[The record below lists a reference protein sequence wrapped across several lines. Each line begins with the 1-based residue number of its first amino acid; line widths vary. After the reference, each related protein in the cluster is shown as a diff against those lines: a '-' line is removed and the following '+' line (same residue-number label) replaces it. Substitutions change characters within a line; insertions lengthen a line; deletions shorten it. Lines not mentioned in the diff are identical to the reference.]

1 MSERRQSEAEQLQEM
16 EQLRAELATLKQ
28 ERAEA
33 FQAQE
38 ITRRQLQQRETE
50 LADIQRIAKLG
61 FWRFDIASGRITW
74 STEIYQIFGRDP
86 QSPPPSYE
94 WLVQAIR
101 SDYREPHQVVVD
113 SVIATGQTQE
123 IEYPLTRAD
132 GSAGWVWTKIEA
144 VLDDQGQ
151 VAGLQGVAMDISERK
166 LAEIALG
173 ESEARFR
180 NLFDSN
186 IVGTYIANLQGEIP
200 EANDRFLQMVG
211 YSREEFALG
220 LVRWDQLTPPE
231 YAGKDQEI
239 VARLLNRETTEPW
252 QKEYYCKDGGRIP
265 VIIGVASLEADLNQ
279 VICLVLDMTEQWE
292 ALRQYQEA
300 EAKLA
305 RLNSELEERV
315 IERTQALQQSEERLR
330 LAFEAANMGH
340 WDWDILNNQ
349 IVWSENLERIM
360 GLEPG
365 GFDGNFET
373 VMAMIHPDDRE
384 RVLRAVNQST
394 LNHEPYDLEF
404 RFIKPDGGIRWAVSR
419 ASVMRDPNGSP
430 IRMIG
435 VDVDIT
441 RQKRFEEE
449 LRQVNQEL
457 EDNLNE
463 LKQRNAEMVLLS
475 GIIDYLQSCS
485 TVKDACAV
493 ISALSQPLF
502 PDCSGGIFILAPQ
515 KDYLERV
522 TFWGNPVCS
531 DDLFTSLDCWALRR
545 GRPHWVGQGQHD
557 LFCNHVNH
565 QHLPAE
571 SLCLPLIAQGETLG
585 LLSLCA
591 FKDGALPEIRQQLA
605 KTVTEQLS
613 LAIAN
618 LRLREQLQ
626 EQSLQDPLTALFNRR
641 YLEQFLIQELARA
654 KRHRY
659 SVGVLMM
666 DIDRF
671 KNVNDTFGHEA
682 GDRVLTAIGAL
693 LKEHIRASDVA
704 CRYGG
709 EEMTVILPDTS
720 LADASQKAEFLR
732 RVIAALR
739 VKYGDLTLDSVT
751 ASFGVA
757 CYPDHGERA
766 KDLLQAADQ
775 ALYRAKA
782 AGRNQVVVAE
792 TQDKI

>member
-1 MSERRQSEAEQLQEM
+1 MER
-16 EQLRAELATLKQ
+16 LRAELATLKQ
-28 ERAEA
+28 ERAA
-33 FQAQE
+33 ALQAQE
-38 ITRRQLQQRETE
+38 IARRQLQQRETE

-86 QSPPPSYE
+86 QKPPPSYE
-94 WLVQAIR
+94 GLVRAIHA
-101 SDYREPHQVVVD
+101 DYRKPHQVVVD
-113 SVIATGQTQE
+113 AVIATGQTQE
-123 IEYPLTRAD
+123 IEYPITKTD
-132 GSAGWVWTKIEA
+132 GSTGWVWTKIEA
-144 VLDDQGQ
+144 VLDEQGQ
-151 VAGLQGVAMDISERK
+151 IVGLQGVAMDISERK
-166 LAEIALG
+166 LTEIALKA
-173 ESEARFR
+173 SEARFR
-180 NLFDSN
+180 NLFESN
-186 IVGTYIANLQGEIP
+186 IVGMIFACNQGEILD
-200 EANDRFLQMVG
+200 ANDRFLSMVG
-211 YSREEFALG
+211 YSRDELKSG
-220 LVRWDQLTPPE
+220 LVRWDELTPPE
-231 YAGKDQEI
+231 YDHQDQAI
-239 VARLLNRETTEPW
+239 IARLRRGETTEPW
-252 QKEYYCKDGGRIP
+252 QKEYYRKDGSRIP
-265 VIIGVASLEADLNQ
+265 VLIGVATLELQFDYT
-279 VICLVLDMTEQWE
+279 VCVVVDMTEQQE
-292 ALRQYQEA
+292 TLRQYRDA
-300 EAKLA
+300 EIELAKL
-305 RLNSELEERV
+305 NVELEQRVVERA
-315 IERTQALQQSEERLR
+315 QALQQNEERLR
-330 LAFEAANMGH
+330 LALEAANMGH

-349 IVWSENLERIM
+349 IIWSESLERLM

-373 VMAMIHPDDRE
+373 VRQMIHPDDRE
-384 RVLRAVNQST
+384 KVLRALNQST
-394 LNHEPYDLEF
+394 LNHEPYDVEF
-404 RFIKPDGGIRWAVSR
+404 RFIKPDGSIRWAAGQ
-419 ASVMRDPNGSP
+419 ASVIRDSNGFP

-457 EDNLNE
+457 ENNLNE
-463 LKQRNAEMVLLS
+463 LKQRNAEMLLLS

-545 GRPHWVGQGQHD
+545 GRSHWVGRGQHD

-671 KNVNDTFGHEA
+671 KNVNDTLGHEA

-693 LKEHIRASDVA
+693 LKNNIRASDVA

-709 EEMTVILPDTS
+709 EEMTIILPDTS
-720 LADASQKAEFLR
+720 LTDAYQKAEFLR
-732 RVIAALR
+732 RVIAELSLD
-739 VKYGDLTLDSVT
+739 YGQITLDSIT

-766 KDLLQAADQ
+766 K
-775 ALYRAKA
+775 ALIP
-782 AGRNQVVVAE
+782 QV
-792 TQDKI
+792 DK